1 MKELNLSS
9 PAITLY
15 ISGNVFT
22 INPDS
27 AFAETVAILSNE
39 AECQASLAEGSSGYS
54 GARGFLCHAVNTLLG
69 KNAINTIFGS
79 SEPDLF
85 DLCDII
91 SYVCDRFAE
100 YRKAR
105 INRLNQNDSPDE
117 KEDNL

>member
-27 AFAETVAILSNE
+27 AFAETVSALSNE
-39 AECQASLAEGSSGYS
+39 AACQASLASGARGYS

-69 KNAINTIFGS
+69 KNAIDTIFGS

-91 SYVCDRFAE
+91 SYVCDCFAE

-105 INRLNQNDSPDE
+105 LNKLNQNSSTDKTEND
-117 KEDNL
+117 L